1 MGAKVFIL
9 RSRGTIGL
17 QNLKERTMGTITHL
31 HERLRP
37 VPNRIDAEADVLAAA
52 SAVLPLL
59 SQLPVAEA
67 LSRSGLLPVSVPSDF
82 GGLDVSN
89 VVLAEAV
96 SVIAAVST
104 KAAEALASHCSSLE
118 AIRNAGSEEQ
128 RRSAFARSAAGEC
141 FRLLTGGGVADLKTE
156 ARFLPEGMGFRL
168 EGEVQATSVVEADWL
183 VLSVADP
190 SGQSALLLVP
200 RNAAGVEL
208 SQSREGA
215 SSLLRFAG
223 VHVPAD
229 SVLALSRRQAGQ
241 MMESVDRLLRAAAIL
256 GQARRELE
264 SILAAIDPER
274 DATVASAHAI
284 GWRQVEIETVHALI
298 LRAATAIDGAQ
309 VNPAAETIAQACRT
323 ASVLSVA
330 AQRMDT
336 GRTAGEEEE
345 AIVAA
350 LGRLLIAGRDQM
362 TV

>member
-1 MGAKVFIL
+1 
-9 RSRGTIGL
+9 
-17 QNLKERTMGTITHL
+17 MGTITHL

-37 VPNRIDAEADVLAAA
+37 VPNRIDAEGDVLAAA
-52 SAVLPLL
+52 SAVLPVL

-67 LSRSGLLPVSVPSDF
+67 LSRSGLLPLSVPSDF

-104 KAAEALASHCSSLE
+104 RAAEALASHCSALE

-128 RRSAFARSAAGEC
+128 RRTAFARSAAGEC
-141 FRLLTGGGVADLKTE
+141 FLLLTEGDVAELKTD

-168 EGEVQATSVVEADWL
+168 EGEVQLAAMVDADWL
-183 VLSVADP
+183 AIPASDP

-200 RNAAGVEL
+200 RNAAGVEF
-208 SQSREGA
+208 SQPGEGA
-215 SSLLRFAG
+215 SSLLRFTG
-223 VHVPAD
+223 VHVAAD
-229 SVLALSRRQAGQ
+229 SVLALTCRQAGE
-241 MMESVDRLLRAAAIL
+241 MMESVGRLLRAAAIL
-256 GQARRELE
+256 GQGRRELE

-298 LRAATAIDGAQ
+298 LRAAAAIDGAQ
-309 VNPAAETIAQACRT
+309 VNPAAETIAQAHRI
-323 ASVLSVA
+323 ASILRVA

-336 GRTAGEEEE
+336 GRTADEEEE

-350 LGRLLIAGRDQM
+350 LGRLLIAGRDEM
-362 TV
+362 PA